1 MLILLPVRNEE
12 SAFAEEILKELI
24 DKGFTGNKL
33 LEEFKKESKK
43 VRPAVEKL
51 IEEADRIA
59 ESASTN
65 YLDSTKDIFGE

>member
-1 MLILLPVRNEE
+1 MLILLPVRNEG

-43 VRPAVEKL
+43 IRPAVEKL
-51 IEEADRIA
+51 IEEADRIV
-59 ESASTN
+59 ESTSMN
-65 YLDSTKDIFGE
+65 YEI

>member
-1 MLILLPVRNEE
+1 MLILLPVRNEG

-43 VRPAVEKL
+43 IRPAVEKL